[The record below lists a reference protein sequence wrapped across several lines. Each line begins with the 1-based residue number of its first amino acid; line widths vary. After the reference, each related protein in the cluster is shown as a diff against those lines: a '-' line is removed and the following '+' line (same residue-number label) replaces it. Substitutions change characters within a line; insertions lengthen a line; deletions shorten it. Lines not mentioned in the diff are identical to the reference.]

1 MIGITFGMVTLI
13 VNQRNLHAVL
23 TEYDDYYNAERTHLG
38 IDLETPIHRDP
49 QDRESLIQRRDVL
62 GVIIHDYYR
71 EAT

>member
-1 MIGITFGMVTLI
+1 MIGISFGMVTLI

-23 TEYDDYYNAERTHLG
+23 TEYDYYHAARPHLR
-38 IDLETPIHRDP
+38 IDLETPIHRDQ